1 MNIAIFTIIMPFI
14 RRNFILYGLSNLS
27 PEIRQ
32 KKMFNDDA
40 ETDYMLLLV
49 LGYTYIVREKQK
61 NVNKISQQRKR

>member
-1 MNIAIFTIIMPFI
+1 MPFI

-27 PEIRQ
+27 PETRQ

-61 NVNKISQQRKR
+61 M